1 MSPALFSKL
10 PVYTTAFL
18 FDEYIHLVHIGVAV
32 EEDAAL
38 LTGIH
43 SVFDSFHHYEVLEYV
58 ATHLIP

>member
-10 PVYTTAFL
+10 PVYTTTFL

-38 LTGIH
+38 L
-43 SVFDSFHHYEVLEYV
+43 FCYQ
-58 ATHLIP
+58 